1 MIPSAVFSPKRTS
14 SSDSFMVSL
23 AFCAKQVNYKFIVK
37 KGKDDVNI
45 SPHDLRNKKEKSAR

>member
-1 MIPSAVFSPKRTS
+1 
-14 SSDSFMVSL
+14 MVSL